1 MDVSEIKLEQ
11 IGEQLGIEDLKKKMK
26 EGSVKV
32 KDIIDGLYI
41 KLVEKDE
48 LLSKC
53 SGALTELREENE
65 KLKESLYMDKGL
77 HEDTIEHIQ
86 KILKDFT
93 IKDKLSKGI
102 IEEDQLVKSILV
114 YMEKHPIDNYTKIV
128 LKEIDYN
135 LTEKDSYES
144 IISKLVSELKNKER
158 KIKEQQNKIDYM
170 EVRLNDGQKAIQ
182 KIEEKYPGIFNIVDE
197 QLVVD
202 KGTLPFDSAV
212 ESLLERIEELENREN
227 SHDSGRKITSE

>member
-11 IGEQLGIEDLKKKMK
+11 IGNQLGIEDLKKKMK

-102 IEEDQLVKSILV
+102 IDEDQLAKEIIV

-144 IISKLVSELKNKER
+144 VISKLVSELKSKER

-227 SHDSGRKITSE
+227 SHDSGRKITSK

>member
-11 IGEQLGIEDLKKKMK
+11 I
-26 EGSVKV
+26 GSVKV

-102 IEEDQLVKSILV
+102 IDEDQLAKEIIV

-144 IISKLVSELKNKER
+144 VISKLVSELKSKER

-227 SHDSGRKITSE
+227 SHDSGRKITSK

>member
-1 MDVSEIKLEQ
+1 MDISEIKLEQ
-11 IGEQLGIEDLKKKMK
+11 IGKQIGIEDLKEKLK
-26 EGSVKV
+26 EGSVQV

-41 KLVEKDE
+41 KLIEKNE

-53 SGALTELREENE
+53 SGALVEMREENE

-102 IEEDQLVKSILV
+102 IDEDQLVRSIIV

-144 IISKLVSELKNKER
+144 VISKLVSELKGKER
-158 KIKEQQNKIDYM
+158 KVREQQNQIDYM
-170 EVRLNDGQKAIQ
+170 EVRLSDGQKAVQ

-202 KGTLPFDSAV
+202 KGTIPFDSAV
-212 ESLLERIEELENREN
+212 ESLLEKMLELENRGE
-227 SHDSGRKITSE
+227 